1 MLTKE
6 SRIENKKYIRWVSS
20 LPCINCGTEDGT
32 VVAHHLKGCYA
43 PLSGGMGR
51 KANDYFTMP
60 LCFKCHDKLHK
71 GDEDLRETQ
80 PYRIMQTLD
89 RAFKEKVIQFEI

>member
-1 MLTKE
+1 M
-6 SRIENKKYIRWVSS
+6 IEKDKRVQHKGYLNWVAS
-20 LPCINCGTEDGT
+20 LACINCGIKDETI
-32 VVAHHLKGCYA
+32 VAHHLKGCYA

-89 RAFKEKVIQFEI
+89 RAFKEKIIRFEI